1 MSDALETLE
10 RSDVMLDELARM
22 GLTLARDLH
31 RRASETEDDEAAV
44 RLALAFH
51 HVSRSV
57 RQSVA
62 LSARLQRER
71 RRDAEVRLDSAER
84 RAAARIEDRTGRVRA
99 AVEQLSWTETADWR
113 TLSRREKLEL
123 LLNAE
128 AASDDFLEGPVEAP
142 IARIARAMGL
152 TLRAVPT
159 VGAPEAPAPEDPIGA
174 DPAEP
179 RRTPS
184 PPS

>member
-1 MSDALETLE
+1 MSDTHQTLE

-22 GLTLARDLH
+22 GLTLARELH
-31 RRASETEDDEAAV
+31 QRATQTEDNEAAV

-71 RRDAEVRLDSAER
+71 RRDAELRLDTAER
-84 RAAARIEDRTGRVRA
+84 RATAQLQDRTGRVRA
-99 AVEQLSWTETADWR
+99 AIEQLSWTETADWR
-113 TLSRREKLEL
+113 TLTRREKLEL

-128 AASDDFLEGPVEAP
+128 AASDDFLDGPVEAP
-142 IARIARAMGL
+142 VARIARAMGL
-152 TLRAVPT
+152 TLRAVPSAT
-159 VGAPEAPAPEDPIGA
+159 DAPAPEAPPGA
-174 DPAEP
+174 EPAEP
-179 RRTPS
+179 RRNPS